1 MTVKA
6 DLERCLR
13 SPYLWKDESK
23 REQVAQQLEG
33 AKELLEQ
40 ARISFQEEDEAT
52 GLKQAWGAMFRAGR
66 ALVYA
71 AGYDVDGLRCLEIVL
86 WAHYV
91 GRGLSEEDMVAFRQ
105 AQQLV
110 GPPDAAIERARA
122 FVEKVTGILQQAQV
136 RSEVA

>member
-1 MTVKA
+1 MTIQA

-13 SPYLWKDESK
+13 SPYLWEDEAK
-23 REQVAQQLEG
+23 RNDVSRELEG
-33 AKELLEQ
+33 AHELLEQ
-40 ARISFQEEDEAT
+40 ARVSFQEEDEAT

-91 GRGLSEEDMVAFRQ
+91 GQGLEEEDMHAFRQ

-110 GPPDAAIERARA
+110 GPPEAAVERAQS
-122 FVEKVTGILQQAQV
+122 FVEKVAGILQQAATV
-136 RSEVA
+136 R

>member
-1 MTVKA
+1 MTIQA

-13 SPYLWKDESK
+13 SPYLRRDETK
-23 REQVAQQLEG
+23 RNDVDRELEG
-33 AKELLEQ
+33 AHELLAL
-40 ARISFQEEDEAT
+40 ARLSFEEDDEAT

-66 ALVYA
+66 ALAYA

-91 GRGLSEEDMVAFRQ
+91 GQGLEEADMTAFRQ

-110 GPPDAAIERARA
+110 GPPDTAVERAQN
-122 FVEKVTGILQQAQV
+122 FVQKAVTLLRQVAAAQ
-136 RSEVA
+136 